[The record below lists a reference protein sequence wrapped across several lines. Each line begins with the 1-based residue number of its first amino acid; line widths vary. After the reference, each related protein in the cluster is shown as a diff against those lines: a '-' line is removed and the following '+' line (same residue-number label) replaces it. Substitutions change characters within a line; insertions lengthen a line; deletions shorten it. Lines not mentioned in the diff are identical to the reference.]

1 MQGYSVDLRQR
12 VLAAVERGMPRQDI
26 VQTFGVSLGTIKRL
40 VAKQRH
46 GDTLV
51 PRTPTGPPATISLD
65 QYPTLQAQ
73 LAAHADAT
81 LAQHADL
88 WNAAQGTTLSQWT
101 LGRAIRRLGWTRKKS
116 T

>member
-1 MQGYSVDLRQR
+1 
-12 VLAAVERGMPRQDI
+12 MPRQDI

-51 PRTPTGPPATISLD
+51 PRTPTGRPATISLAQD
-65 QYPTLQAQ
+65 PPLQAQ

-81 LAQHADL
+81 LAQQADL
-88 WNAAQGTTLSQWT
+88 WNAAQGTTLRQGP
-101 LGRAIRRLGWTRKKS
+101 LGRALRRWGWTRKKS